1 MDTKNIINSLND
13 LVEYL
18 HDSHNGYKE
27 SAAEISDINLKKLFN
42 HFSEKR
48 QPMITVL
55 EQEITKLGGSA
66 VDSGSVIGAAHRVF
80 IDLKSLITGGD
91 REAII
96 NEVNRGETTLRDKY
110 RKILKESQLPNHLQT
125 LLRQQL
131 SEIENSLAEINRFNV
146 PENA

>member
-1 MDTKNIINSLND
+1 MDTKNVISSLND
-13 LVEYL
+13 LLEYL

-27 SAAEISDINLKKLFN
+27 SAAEINDINMKSLFN
-42 HFSEKR
+42 GFSQRR

-55 EQEITKLGGSA
+55 EQEVRKLGGNPI
-66 VDSGSVIGAAHRVF
+66 DSGSVIGAAHRVF
-80 IDLKSLITGGD
+80 IDLKSLVTGGD

-110 RKILKESQLPNHLQT
+110 REILKEQQLPSHIQT

-131 SEIENSLAEINRFNV
+131 SEIENSLAEINNTST
-146 PENA
+146 PQNA